1 MNLALPLPAPCLPPR
16 WAKGGHRQTLIG
28 AAFPA
33 KTPKQPAGLRE
44 ILLADGDRLV
54 IETYERDSAKILLY
68 GFHGLT
74 GSSQST
80 YMIRLAE
87 MAERNAWHIWLA
99 NHRGCG
105 AGKGKAI
112 HPYHCASA
120 SDLSAV
126 IEQGRKAF
134 PEALH
139 VAIGFSLGGAALLNL
154 ISKPQSDWCLP
165 DRAISVNAPLDLED
179 CSQLLMRGFNQIYD
193 RFFVWGLNRALSE
206 SGKRIDARSLREFDE
221 RYTAKYAGFRDRT
234 HYYETADVTQS
245 IQNIA
250 IPTIL
255 MTASDDPFVSASSYR
270 NTRLSPQ
277 VFRHIE
283 ESGGH
288 IGYLT
293 DGGRFQLRPWLTD
306 TLEMWLKNF
315 AC

>member
-1 MNLALPLPAPCLPPR
+1 MQNVSANVSS
-16 WAKGGHRQTLIG
+16 
-28 AAFPA
+28 
-33 KTPKQPAGLRE
+33 
-44 ILLADGDRLV
+44 LLAQHDFRTEPLSALLPR
-54 IETYERDSAKILLY
+54 IE
-68 GFHGLT
+68 
-74 GSSQST
+74 
-80 YMIRLAE
+80 
-87 MAERNAWHIWLA
+87 
-99 NHRGCG
+99 G
-105 AGKGKAI
+105 AL
-112 HPYHCASA
+112 A
-120 SDLSAV
+120 SDSTTLPQLFENLFQFAPIGIAV
-126 IEQGRKAF
+126 
-134 PEALH
+134 
-139 VAIGFSLGGAALLNL
+139 GG
-154 ISKPQSDWCLP
+154 SD
-165 DRAISVNAPLDLED
+165 
-179 CSQLLMRGFNQIYD
+179 Y
-193 RFFVWGLNRALSE
+193 RFIKVNRALSE